1 MADIND
7 KSVAAETFEVSS
19 QEATLI
25 MTVMEHM
32 HPNFDVQGWK
42 AIAAKVGLSVATAN
56 VPYFSWQRF
65 AVVKNRYKEA
75 NDGLAAPAPIIKKRK
90 RGSARADSTGGGI
103 DGGESP
109 LARPARKRRMAGS
122 GVTVP
127 SLEEED
133 TSDDGDNI
141 PSNWVQKE
149 GDDSVADQKSKTSQR
164 QATHDEEVHQAAL
177 ALMAIRNSKE

>member
-1 MADIND
+1 MAENND
-7 KSVAAETFEVSS
+7 ESVAAETFDVSG

-42 AIAAKVGLSVATAN
+42 AIAAKVGLSIATAK
-56 VPYFSWQRF
+56 QRF

-75 NDGLAAPAPIIKKRK
+75 NDGVVAPAPTIKKRK
-90 RGSARADSTGGGI
+90 RGSARADSTSGGI

-141 PSNWVQKE
+141 PSNLTQKKE
-149 GDDSVADQKSKTSQR
+149 GDGSVADQKSKTSQR
-164 QATHDEEVHQAAL
+164 QAKHDEEVHQAAL
-177 ALMAIRNSKE
+177 ALMAMRNSKE